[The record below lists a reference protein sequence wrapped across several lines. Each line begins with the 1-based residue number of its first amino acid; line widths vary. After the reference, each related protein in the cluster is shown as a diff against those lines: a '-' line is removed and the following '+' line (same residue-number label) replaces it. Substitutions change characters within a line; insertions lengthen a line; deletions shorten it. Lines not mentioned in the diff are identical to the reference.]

1 MTAFHLPASA
11 RPVVLAAGALL
22 ALQACRSHPPAEAA
36 QAQAGPR
43 APEVD
48 AVPLKSIHEGLQL
61 QDAPAPAVLQGWFP
75 AEAAGDESA
84 RAVLTAPVSGIV
96 AAAPAA
102 PGRPVAKGAPLVTL
116 RSPELADIK
125 SKWLIAQARLRRAQ
139 AELAREQRLAAA
151 QAGAR
156 RDLESA
162 EAEQAG
168 ASAEAES
175 ARIALQARGVTPD
188 QADGTFVLRAP
199 SAGTVST
206 WKVQLGQGVSAHEE
220 LGAFQ
225 AASASLAIADLPPPA
240 PAEWRLGARTA
251 VREDGRTW
259 QGEVVGLPSTMGD
272 MTHRLTYRL
281 RLSGAPLPLPG
292 TPLEVQVP
300 LGRGTLLPSSALQQV
315 DGVWGVFLKDGE
327 LARFR
332 PVKRGPDVGRET
344 LVTEGLPAGAKVF
357 TEGAFL
363 LKSKLMRLR
372 SGGGDE

>member
-1 MTAFHLPASA
+1 MTALRPNVHLL
-11 RPVVLAAGALL
+11 PVALTLSALL
-22 ALQACRSHPPAEAA
+22 GLQACKPKPPAEAA
-36 QAQAGPR
+36 QPPSR
-43 APEVD
+43 VPEAD
-48 AVPLKSIHEGLQL
+48 TVPLKAIQEGLQV
-61 QDAPAPAVLQGWFP
+61 AEVPAPAVLQAWFP

-84 RAVLTAPVSGIV
+84 RAILTAPVSGIV
-96 AAAPAA
+96 ASAPAA
-102 PGRPVAKGAPLVTL
+102 PGRPLAKGAPLLTL
-116 RSPELADIK
+116 RSPELAELK
-125 SKWLIAQARLRRAQ
+125 SRWLIAQARLRRAQ

-162 EAEQAG
+162 EAEHAG

-175 ARIALQARGVTPD
+175 ARIALQARGVTPE

-199 SAGTVST
+199 SAGTVSA
-206 WKVQLGQGVSAHEE
+206 WKAQLGQGVSAHEE

-225 AASASLAIADLPPPA
+225 AASASLAVVELPPPA
-240 PAEWRLGARTA
+240 PGAWKLGSRA
-251 VREDGRTW
+251 VIRDDAHTW
-259 QGEVVGLPSTMGD
+259 QGEVVGLPSSMGD

-292 TPLEVQVP
+292 TPLEIQVP
-300 LGRGTLLPSSALQQV
+300 LGQGVLLPSSALQQV
-315 DGVWGVFLKDGE
+315 EGLWGVFLKEGE

-344 LVTEGLPAGAKVF
+344 LVMDGLPAGAKVF